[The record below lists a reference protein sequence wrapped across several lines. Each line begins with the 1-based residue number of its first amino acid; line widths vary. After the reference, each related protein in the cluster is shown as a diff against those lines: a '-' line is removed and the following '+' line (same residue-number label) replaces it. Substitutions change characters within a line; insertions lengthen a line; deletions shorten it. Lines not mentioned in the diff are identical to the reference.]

1 MVRSRGGNIA
11 EGCSISAEFKTF
23 GSGSTTQGRTSKIH
37 MVKEYESL
45 DMILVY
51 D

>member
-1 MVRSRGGNIA
+1 MVRSSGGNVA
-11 EGCSISAEFKTF
+11 EGCLISAEFKTF
-23 GSGSTTQGRTSKIH
+23 GSGSMTQGRTSRIR

>member
-1 MVRSRGGNIA
+1 MVRSRGGNVA
-11 EGCSISAEFKTF
+11 EGCSMSAEFKTV
-23 GSGSTTQGRTSKIH
+23 GSGLTTRGRTSRIR

-45 DMILVY
+45 DMVLVY